1 MDYWIWLNNLEVY
14 KNNNGAYPENSGSR
28 TN

>member
-1 MDYWIWLNNLEVY
+1 MNYWIWINNLEVF
-14 KNNNGAYPENSGSR
+14 KNNNGAYPDNSGSR